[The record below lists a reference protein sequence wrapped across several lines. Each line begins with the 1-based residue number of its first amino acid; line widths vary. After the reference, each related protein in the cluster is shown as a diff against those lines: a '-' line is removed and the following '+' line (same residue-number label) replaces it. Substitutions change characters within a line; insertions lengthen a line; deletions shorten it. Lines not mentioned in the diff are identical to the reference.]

1 MPNIIK
7 FEKEHLSKIN
17 LAFELT
23 QSGKDSLS
31 SYDDVIGYTGM
42 DKDVILAIG
51 GVHQMWNGVGEAWI
65 LVAKEGYKIP
75 KTIAKYTD
83 YLFQHIQETHE
94 LSRIQAS
101 VCASDVRAN
110 RYAQWLGFEKEG
122 IMRKYGPDGT
132 DYIRYARVI

>member
-1 MPNIIK
+1 
-7 FEKEHLSKIN
+7 
-17 LAFELT
+17 
-23 QSGKDSLS
+23 
-31 SYDDVIGYTGM
+31 
-42 DKDVILAIG
+42 
-51 GVHQMWNGVGEAWI
+51 
-65 LVAKEGYKIP
+65 
-75 KTIAKYTD
+75 
-83 YLFQHIQETHE
+83 LFQHIQETHE

>member
-23 QSGKDSLS
+23 QSGKDSLA
-31 SYDDVIGYTGM
+31 SYDDVIGYTGI

-51 GVHQMWNGVGEAWI
+51 GVHRMWDGVGEA
-65 LVAKEGYKIP
+65 
-75 KTIAKYTD
+75 
-83 YLFQHIQETHE
+83 
-94 LSRIQAS
+94 
-101 VCASDVRAN
+101 
-110 RYAQWLGFEKEG
+110 YAQWLGFEKEG